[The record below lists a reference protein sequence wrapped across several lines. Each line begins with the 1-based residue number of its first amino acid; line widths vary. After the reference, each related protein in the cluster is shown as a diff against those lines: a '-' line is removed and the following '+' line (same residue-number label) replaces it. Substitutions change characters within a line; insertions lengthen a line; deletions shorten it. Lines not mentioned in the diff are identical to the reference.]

1 MTDFFKKIRIEYI
14 VQSLIVIAV
23 GVLFIGWAPAVIPLM
38 ARVLAVLL
46 FIVGTVFVI
55 AYFVKKERGFLDF
68 GQLVFGVVVAA
79 VGVWIFLDPIAFTNF
94 IPGIFGAFILIS
106 GLQNLGQTFSLVRYK
121 YGLWWLSLI
130 LALATVGLGAGLIF
144 KAAEANELIVRLIG
158 GFLAYDGL
166 SNLWT
171 SSRVEKYRKAFEQAR
186 KDMEAVDTTAE
197 EVDDSAER

>member
-1 MTDFFKKIRIEYI
+1 MTGFFKKIRIEYI

-94 IPGIFGAFILIS
+94 IPRIFGAFILIS

-121 YGLWWLSLI
+121 YGMWWLSLI
-130 LALATVGLGAGLIF
+130 FALATVGLGAGLIF

-158 GFLAYDGL
+158 GFLVYDGL